1 MLAPR
6 IVPPPVEWLDLFLRS
21 SHRRQYPAKTTII
34 HHGDVPETLYYILDG
49 SVSVVIEDDDGRE
62 IVLAYLSA
70 GDFFGEMGLFD
81 ENSQRSAWVVARTK
95 CELAEMNYDQFRR
108 LAADQPDLL
117 YALTTQMAS
126 RLRKTSIKVRDLAFL
141 DVTGRVASTLLDLAK
156 MPDAIP
162 RWNANSHLP
171 SGNCSLRWLF
181 ERNGWTRAQRTGRPW
196 LNTRPRQD
204 DGHLRY
210 SLNRRV
216 LF

>member
-6 IVPPPVEWLDLFLRS
+6 IAPPPVEWLDLFLRS

-34 HHGDVPETLYYILDG
+34 HHGDVPETLYYIVDG

-81 ENSQRSAWVVARTK
+81 EESQRSAWVVARVK

-108 LAADQPDLL
+108 LSADQPELL
-117 YALTTQMAS
+117 YALTTQMAN
-126 RLRKTSIKVRDLAFL
+126 RLQKTSIKVRDLAFL

-156 MPDAIP
+156 MPEAITHP
-162 RWNANSHLP
+162 DGMQIRITRQEIARIV
-171 SGNCSLRWLF
+171 GCSR
-181 ERNGWTRAQRTGRPW
+181 EMVG
-196 LNTRPRQD
+196 
-204 DGHLRY
+204 
-210 SLNRRV
+210 RV
-216 LF
+216 LKELEDRGLIHARGKTMVIYGTR